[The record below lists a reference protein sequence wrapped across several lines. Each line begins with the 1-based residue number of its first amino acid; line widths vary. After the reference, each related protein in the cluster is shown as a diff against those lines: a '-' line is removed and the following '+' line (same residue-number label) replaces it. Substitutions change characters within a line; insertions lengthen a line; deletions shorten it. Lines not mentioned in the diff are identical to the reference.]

1 MECILALTAWI
12 LYVGGLRWILA
23 LRNPLLP
30 GETAWAPLH
39 RDHLRNLLVA
49 VVAFGIFP
57 IIAGCLWDEGFTKWF
72 LLSAPLFLYSIS
84 LLTVNMVGLLR
95 DIRGKREET
104 LLARE
109 RDEQTQL
116 RLMLTMFGLLMLF
129 SALAIVWVS
138 TL

>member
-1 MECILALTAWI
+1 MECILALMAWT
-12 LYVGGLRWILA
+12 LAVGGLRWILT

-30 GETAWAPLH
+30 GETEWAPLH

-49 VVAFGIFP
+49 VVASGIFP
-57 IIAGCLWDEGFTKWF
+57 IIAGCLWDEGFIKWF
-72 LLSAPLFLYSIS
+72 LLSAPIFLYSII
-84 LLTVNMVGLLR
+84 LLTVNMVGLLL
-95 DIRGKREET
+95 DIRGERDES

-129 SALAIVWVS
+129 SALAVVWVS
-138 TL
+138 AL

>member
-1 MECILALTAWI
+1 MECFLALMVWSLA
-12 LYVGGLRWILA
+12 VGGLRWILT

-49 VVAFGIFP
+49 LVGFGVFP
-57 IIAGCLWDEGFTKWF
+57 IIAGCLWEKGFIQEF
-72 LLSAPLFLYSIS
+72 LLSAPIFLYSIG

-95 DIRGKREET
+95 VIQGKGEES

-129 SALAIVWVS
+129 SGLAIIWVS